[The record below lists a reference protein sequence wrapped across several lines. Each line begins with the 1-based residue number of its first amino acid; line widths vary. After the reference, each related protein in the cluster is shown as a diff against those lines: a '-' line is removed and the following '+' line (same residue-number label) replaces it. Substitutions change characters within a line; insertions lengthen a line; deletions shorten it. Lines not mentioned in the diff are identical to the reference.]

1 VGVGIILYGDGRKAM
16 IDLLLATRNKNK
28 VKELQALLAEMPV
41 RVISLLDY
49 PDLPDTPET
58 GTTFAENAEIKS
70 KAAAA
75 ATGKISLA
83 DDSGLAV
90 DALGGKP
97 GVYSNRFAGPDASDL
112 DKCLKIISMM
122 EGISDELRTARFK
135 AAIAITVP
143 DGETVVVEGTC
154 EGRISRWP
162 HGENGFGYDPIFYL
176 TELDA
181 TMAEISADHKNAI
194 SHRGKALRR
203 AKDVLHTIIAG

>member
-1 VGVGIILYGDGRKAM
+1 M

-28 VKELQALLAEMPV
+28 VKELQALLEDMPV

-58 GTTFAENAEIKS
+58 GTTFAENAAIKS
-70 KAAAA
+70 EAAAA

-83 DDSGLAV
+83 DDSGLVV

-97 GVYSNRFAGPDASDL
+97 GVYSSRFAGPDATDL
-112 DKCLKIISMM
+112 DKCLKIL
-122 EGISDELRTARFK
+122 SDLDGVADERRTARFK
-135 AAIAITVP
+135 AAIAISVP
-143 DGETVVVEGTC
+143 DGDTVVVEGTC

-162 HGENGFGYDPIFYL
+162 HGDNGFGYDPIFYVP
-176 TELDA
+176 ELDA
-181 TMAEISADHKNAI
+181 TMAEISQEHKNAI

-203 AKDVLHTIIAG
+203 AKEALHMIISGEKPAQEQASS